1 MKNKA
6 VIAVVISFLAVSL
19 TACGGV
25 SIEPIQSIEAPEVS
39 IETETEVSEVSD
51 TEVVSETSTEVED
64 PKTDETVSVGDDFA
78 PDITFSTTDARS
90 GAEVDEKIFAGYKLT
105 MVNFWEP
112 WCGPCV
118 GEMPDLQKIYSER
131 NDDSHDFNLIGA
143 FETKEDS
150 EEIMEECGITYT
162 MLDYVMEFD
171 VLQTD
176 YVPTTVFFDGNGK
189 IVYSDLADE
198 GNCFFIGSRSYQ
210 EWNNIIDAL
219 LEQVSQ

>member
-1 MKNKA
+1 MKKKT
-6 VIAVVISFLAVSL
+6 IAVLTALLLAVSL

-25 SIEPIQSIEAPEVS
+25 SIEPIQSIEAPEISV
-39 IETETEVSEVSD
+39 ETETEVSEVS
-51 TEVVSETSTEVED
+51 VSEETPEASTEAED
-64 PKTDETVSVGDDFA
+64 PKIDDTVSVGDDFA
-78 PDITFSTTDARS
+78 PDITFSTTDAKS
-90 GAEVDEKIFAGYKLT
+90 GDDVDEKIFAGYKLT

-118 GEMPDLQKIYSER
+118 GEMPDLQKIFSER
-131 NDDSHDFNLIGA
+131 DDDSHDFNLIGV

-150 EEIMEECGITYT
+150 EEVMEECGITYT
-162 MLDYVMEFD
+162 MLDYVREFD
-171 VLQTD
+171 VLQTG

-210 EWNNIIDAL
+210 EWNDIIDVL